1 MKPQEDGRF
10 KSRTFSRS
18 LEKELVLSSE
28 GIGDKRSIGVERQTR
43 GEGNSK
49 PHSQI
54 SLAPLQSREGH
65 CLFREECLK
74 LECPRNWITPKQLW
88 KYASIRCVRRQLH
101 IQSQIKGSRRN
112 LGKSLWNGKRA
123 RIKKVISN
131 FYLFRFFSEVNL
143 ECLWKILCY
152 KNRHNLVFM
161 TIFTLSP
168 TLRI

>member
-18 LEKELVLSSE
+18 FEKELVLSSE

-88 KYASIRCVRRQLH
+88 KYASIRCVCMCAETAAYSVTDKR
-101 IQSQIKGSRRN
+101 IKEE
-112 LGKSLWNGKRA
+112 LGKKFVKRQE
-123 RIKKVISN
+123 S
-131 FYLFRFFSEVNL
+131 
-143 ECLWKILCY
+143 
-152 KNRHNLVFM
+152 KN
-161 TIFTLSP
+161 
-168 TLRI
+168 